1 MNLIILPMKK
11 PVKNSEKE
19 LKEKSKLDAK
29 TKDKLSKGKQDHRFE
44 DDVEFVKQ
52 TNSIKSS

>member
-1 MNLIILPMKK
+1 MKK

-19 LKEKSKLDAK
+19 LKEKSKLDTK

-44 DDVEFVKQ
+44 DDVEYVGQ
-52 TNSIKSS
+52 ANSIKSS